1 MKKLLQT
8 LQSLTGMGFVIYDA
22 QFRCVAFTV
31 AEPAT
36 ESAFCSV
43 LHRSQHCL
51 ARCQQSDTAALEYVR
66 DHKTPYLYQC
76 PFGLLEAVFPIMEQ
90 EKLHGYLQIS
100 HALPNDPQDATDP
113 VATALQVAPT
123 LSADALCAG
132 RDKLRRYTPEEL
144 EAIYHTV
151 SIFAEHIAS
160 NHMLSASGHPLGE
173 LIKQYVRKNLGN
185 KITLTGM
192 SRNLHC
198 STVTL
203 TETFRR
209 EYGIT
214 IMQYVL
220 KKRMKMAEG
229 LLADPN
235 TALSVTEIADRCG
248 FPDMEYFSKRF
259 KETHNVSPTAW
270 RRMHAQK
277 TE

>member
-8 LQSLTGMGFVIYDA
+8 LQSITGMGFAVYDT

-31 AEPAT
+31 TEPAM

-43 LHRSQHCL
+43 LHRSEHCL
-51 ARCQQSDTAALEYVR
+51 ALCQQSDTAALEYVQQ
-66 DHKTPYLYQC
+66 HKKPYVYQC
-76 PFGLLEAVFPIMEQ
+76 PFGLREAVFPIMEQ
-90 EKLHGYLQIS
+90 EKLHGYLLIS
-100 HALPNDPQDATDP
+100 HALPADSPSEIDP
-113 VATALQVAPT
+113 VAAAQKEAPT
-123 LSADALCAG
+123 LSADALRTG
-132 RDKLRRYTPEEL
+132 MQKLRRYTEE
-144 EAIYHTV
+144 EFDAIYHTV

-160 NHMLSASGHPLGE
+160 NHMLSSSAHPLGE

-185 KITLTGM
+185 KITLSGM

-220 KKRMKMAEG
+220 QKRMKMAEG
-229 LLADPN
+229 LLSDPN
-235 TALSVTEIADRCG
+235 ATLSITEIADRCG
-248 FPDMEYFSKRF
+248 FLDMEYFSKRF
-259 KETHNVSPTAW
+259 KETHGISPSAW
-270 RRMHAQK
+270 RQMRDQQ